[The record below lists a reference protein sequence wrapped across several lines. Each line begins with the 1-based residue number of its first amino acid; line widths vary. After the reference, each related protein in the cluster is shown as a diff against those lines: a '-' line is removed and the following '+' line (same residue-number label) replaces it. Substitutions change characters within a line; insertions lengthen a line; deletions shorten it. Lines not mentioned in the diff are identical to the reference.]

1 MKREKVFNLCRA
13 FLLLRGT
20 AAGFC
25 VGKNRQLARRG
36 ILGDVLSPPSSASY
50 PGAALALLS
59 LLWSYL
65 ASPAAEMGNV
75 TGEISAKLSFCCIGR
90 AGPGRFTVLCFVCPS
105 VFPSSEVT

>member
-65 ASPAAEMGNV
+65 AGPAAEMGNGGNQREAV
-75 TGEISAKLSFCCIGR
+75 FLMYWQGR
-90 AGPGRFTVLCFVCPS
+90 AASVLCFVCPS